1 MLKLAIPITI
11 GQLGQVLMGFF
22 DVVMLGNYDKVV
34 MSSVGLGNSIF
45 LLFAVFGIGA
55 LFSIST
61 LTSIAV
67 GEDKQEQTIP
77 IFKSSVVF
85 TLILSGVLMLI
96 IAFASNYLGVLGQS
110 EEMTQ
115 MGARYMQIVNWS
127 ILPLMF
133 FNCGKQIMDGLGIT
147 VMSMYITGIGLLSNI
162 VLNYALIFGHWG
174 FSSMG
179 LEGAAYATN
188 ISRIIMAVLM
198 MSLAW
203 WSPIVQQLKKA
214 GYKSMSYLKE
224 LFEVGIP
231 VGFTFFFEIAAF
243 TIAMVFAGKL
253 SNDHAGAHLI
263 AINLA
268 SVTYMFVTGIAAA
281 GNIMVGN
288 HYGAMDIEGIRKAG
302 FGALLMTIMIELFF
316 ALVFLIFNKEIPNIS
331 TKDAVLLEMTPS
343 LIVLAAFFQ
352 LSDGLQAV
360 GAGILRGI
368 KDTKMTSIIASVSY
382 WVIMT
387 PLSYYLCFNL
397 KMGLEGIWTAFIIG
411 LSLAAFLLIHRFNKK
426 TKNKHFFAN
435 QK

>member
-1 MLKLAIPITI
+1 
-11 GQLGQVLMGFF
+11 MGFF

-77 IFKSSVVF
+77 IFKSSVLF
-85 TLILSGVLMLI
+85 TFVLSAILMLI
-96 IAFASNYLGVLGQS
+96 IAFASNFLGVLGQS
-110 EEMTQ
+110 KEMTD
-115 MGARYMQIVNWS
+115 MGATYMSLVNWS
-127 ILPLMF
+127 ILPMMF
-133 FNCGKQIMDGLGIT
+133 FNCGKQIMDGLGVT
-147 VMSMYITGIGLLSNI
+147 VMSMYITFVGLVCNVI
-162 VLNYALIFGHWG
+162 LNYLLIFGHWG
-174 FSSMG
+174 FNEMG
-179 LEGAAYATN
+179 LEGAAYATI
-188 ISRIIMAVLM
+188 ISRVVMAILM
-198 MSLAW
+198 MAFAW
-203 WSPIVQQLKKA
+203 WSPIMSQIKKT
-214 GYKSMSYLKE
+214 GYQSISYVKE
-224 LFEVGIP
+224 LFSVGLP

-243 TIAMVFAGKL
+243 TIAMVFAGKI

-302 FGALLMTIMIELFF
+302 FGALIMTVMIELFF
-316 ALVFLIFNKEIPNIS
+316 ALVFLIFNKEIPSIS
-331 TKDAVLLEMTPS
+331 TQDAVLLEMTPS

-387 PLSYYLCFNL
+387 PLSYFLCFKLN
-397 KMGLEGIWTAFIIG
+397 MGLEGIWTAFIIG
-411 LSLAAFLLIHRFNKK
+411 LSLAAVLLIHRFNKK
-426 TKNKHFFAN
+426 TKNNDFFN
-435 QK
+435 